1 MYMKKSKIILSIIIG
16 MLILTLVI
24 IAIVYSL
31 VQKDKK
37 NIEQIQQ
44 SLNDKL
50 ILDEKIYEYGSEIT
64 LDELG
69 LENEVRISIHDK

>member
-1 MYMKKSKIILSIIIG
+1 MKKSKIILSIIIG